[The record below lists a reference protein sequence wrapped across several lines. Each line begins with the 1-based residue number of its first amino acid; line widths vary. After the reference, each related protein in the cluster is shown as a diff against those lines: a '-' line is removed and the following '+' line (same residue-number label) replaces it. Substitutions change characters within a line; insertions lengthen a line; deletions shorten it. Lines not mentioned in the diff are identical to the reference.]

1 MEQGYKIHAIEIVA
15 DHVHLFLEF
24 HPRTSLSKV
33 VQYLKGGSSHRLF
46 KLHLELKKQ
55 YWGGHLWSSGEFF
68 RSLGNVTADT
78 IKHHIEKSQGKPKP
92 EIQ

>member
-24 HPRTSLSKV
+24 HPRTSLSMV
-33 VQYLKGGSSHRLF
+33 VQYLKRGSSHRLF

-55 YWGGHLWSSGEFF
+55 YGVDAYGQVASSF
-68 RSLGNVTADT
+68 D
-78 IKHHIEKSQGKPKP
+78 P
-92 EIQ
+92 